1 MTTNGKAATDGRDV
15 VHDTLVFEREYPF
28 PPATVFAAWAD
39 AGQRIRWHVP
49 GDDWELVEFDQNF
62 RVGGHERSRFG
73 PKGSPHLRDEGRFL
87 DIVPG
92 QRIVS
97 AGTMHDHEV
106 RISLTLCTVEL
117 AATVA
122 GTRVRLTDQS
132 AFLERRERPEDRR
145 GGWGR
150 ILERLGEFLGR
161 GEKR

>member
-1 MTTNGKAATDGRDV
+1 M
-15 VHDTLVFEREYPF
+15 FEREYPF

-49 GDDWELVEFDQNF
+49 GDDWELVEFDQDF

-106 RISLTLCTVEL
+106 RISSRSAPSSWRRRWPGLVSASPINRRSSS
-117 AATVA
+117 AASGRKIGA
-122 GTRVRLTDQS
+122 
-132 AFLERRERPEDRR
+132 AA
-145 GGWGR
+145 GR
-150 ILERLGEFLGR
+150 ILELLGEFLGR